1 MILTAWLVLIIA
13 LLIITALMVYAQ
25 GGDWLKGLAVV
36 LTTILFIGSVF
47 AIFWSMTVILY

>member
-36 LTTILFIGSVF
+36 LTTILFIGSII
-47 AIFWSMTVILY
+47 AIFWSMTVLL